1 MSKVKKLHLVVA
13 FRSHDLVAAY
23 PMNLAGLLL
32 RQVET
37 ARKLG
42 MRPGTLT
49 VTSYSAHVYER
60 DWTAAEVVI
69 KQHYEEARREPSWD
83 QRSSWHV
90 ELIQPVVEE
99 KPVEVGEVLQVP
111 RSASGVLDA
120 WKVQA
125 TWSQD
130 LAHLYDHIWIENQTT
145 GERQKVS
152 LHHWREKRGDYRGP
166 QPKPTLRATA
176 LTPDGRE
183 VLGVFSAETAEALRA
198 QIERSG
204 LVTSVGAALWLGDE
218 IRKVSGRM

>member
-1 MSKVKKLHLVVA
+1 MAKRLELVVA
-13 FRSHDLVAAY
+13 FRSWDLYAAA

-32 RQVET
+32 WQDET

-42 MRPGTLT
+42 MRPGSLT

-60 DWTAAEVVI
+60 DWNAAEEVI
-69 KQHYEEARREPSWD
+69 KQHYEEARREPQWD

-111 RSASGVLDA
+111 RSASGKIDVWA
-120 WKVQA
+120 VQA
-125 TWSQD
+125 EP
-130 LAHLYDHIWIENQTT
+130 LPELYDHVWIENQTT
-145 GERQKVS
+145 GERRKVS
-152 LHHWREKRGDYRGP
+152 LHDWREKRGDFRGP

-183 VLGVFSAETAEALRA
+183 VLGVFTAETAESLRA

-218 IRKVSGRM
+218 IRKVSGRA